1 MQMEGERSAPVLI
14 GWKEYVEFPDWG
26 LRHVRAKVDTGART
40 SALDTKKYEL
50 RQVSDGTL
58 RARLVLRIRTAKARL
73 RVIDVPVLG
82 FVEVRSSNGAHEKRP
97 LIETSLFLGGVVKRV
112 RFTLACRSAMR
123 FRVLLGRTALA
134 PEFLVDVSQQYLQHR
149 G

>member
-1 MQMEGERSAPVLI
+1 MAGNSSASVLI

-26 LRHVRAKVDTGART
+26 LRKVRAKVDTGAHT
-40 SALDTKKYEL
+40 SALDTQKYEL
-50 RQVSDGTL
+50 RQIADGSL
-58 RARLVLRIRTAKARL
+58 RARLLLRVRSRKARP
-73 RVIDVPVLG
+73 RTIDVPVLG
-82 FVEVRSSNGAHEKRP
+82 FVLVRSSNGAREKRP
-97 LIETSLFLGGVVKRV
+97 LIETTLSLGGVQKRV
-112 RFTLACRSAMR
+112 RFTLACRTTMR

>member
-1 MQMEGERSAPVLI
+1 MAGNSSAQVLI
-14 GWKEYVEFPDWG
+14 GWKEYVDFPDWK

-40 SALDTKKYEL
+40 SALDTHKYEL
-50 RQVSDGTL
+50 HYHPDGSL
-58 RARLVLRIRTAKARL
+58 HARLWLWMRRGRLRP

-82 FVEVRSSNGAHEKRP
+82 FALVRSSNGAREKRP
-97 LIETSLFLGGVVKRV
+97 LIETTLSLGGVRKLVH
-112 RFTLACRSAMR
+112 FTLASRTTMR
-123 FRVLLGRTALA
+123 FRVLLGRTTLA

>member
-1 MQMEGERSAPVLI
+1 MSANPSAQVLI
-14 GWKEYVEFPDWG
+14 GWKEYVEFPDWNI
-26 LRHVRAKVDTGART
+26 RKVRAKVDTGART
-40 SALDTKKYEL
+40 SALDTQRYEL
-50 RQVSDGTL
+50 RRMADGSLHATL
-58 RARLVLRIRTAKARL
+58 LLRVRSARSRP

-97 LIETSLFLGGVVKRV
+97 LIETSLSLGGVLKRV
-112 RFTLACRSAMR
+112 RFTLASRTTMR

-134 PEFLVDVSQQYLQHR
+134 PEFLIDVRQQYVQHR